1 MENKF
6 GVLSVRGET
15 TGWSDESVASLSAL
29 RTKAETMSLLGKKT
43 SELTPEEVE
52 FLKEAAE
59 TLRREAEKLEEAL
72 ENLKR
77 AEAALESVYARSGKV
92 PPAPF
97 PGRQGETG
105 AEQWGADLAEAVS
118 RYTVAWK
125 RAERARYAYIVHR
138 EAIGFRRHTFADK
151 LYPLPPFRK
160 IQVGGA

>member
-1 MENKF
+1 M
-6 GVLSVRGET
+6 G
-15 TGWSDESVASLSAL
+15 
-29 RTKAETMSLLGKKT
+29 LLGKKT

-72 ENLKR
+72 EKLKR
-77 AEAALESVYARSGKV
+77 AEAALERACARRSGKI
-92 PPAPF
+92 PPAPLSE
-97 PGRQGETG
+97 RHGETG
-105 AEQWGADLAEAVS
+105 TRHGGDDLAEAVS
-118 RYTVAWK
+118 RYTAAWK

-160 IQVGGA
+160 IPVGDP